1 MSMNDDL
8 RPAPVRVPG
17 RVARPV
23 EHEASVWST
32 NKVLRNTYLLLSMTL
47 LFSAAMAVVSMAT
60 GAPALPWYLTLGGMI
75 GLLIAVHVTR
85 NSGWGLFWVFA
96 FTGFIGFMTGPVI
109 SMYLSAVPNGGQLV
123 ALSLGGTGIIFA
135 GMSAYALTTR
145 KDFSYMGG
153 FLMAGV
159 LIVIIGSIANIFLQI
174 TGMALAM
181 SLMCIGV
188 FSALILYDTSRIIHG
203 GETNYISATVA
214 LYLDIYNI
222 FMSLLH
228 LSGFMSGDD

>member
-1 MSMNDDL
+1 MNNDL
-8 RPAPVRVPG
+8 KPIPVRVPG
-17 RVARPV
+17 RSARPV
-23 EHEASVWST
+23 EAEGSVWAT

-47 LFSAAMAVVSMAT
+47 LFSAAMAVVSMAM

-75 GLLIAVHVTR
+75 GLLVAVHITR
-85 NSGWGLFWVFA
+85 NSAWGLFWVFA

-109 SMYLSAVPNGGQLV
+109 SAYLKFVPNGAQLV

-135 GMSAYALTTR
+135 GLSAYALTTK

-159 LIVIIGSIANIFLQI
+159 LIVLIGSIANIFLQI
-174 TGMALAM
+174 TALALTV

-203 GETNYISATVA
+203 GEDNYISATVA
-214 LYLDIYNI
+214 LYLDIYNV

-228 LSGFMSGDD
+228 ISGIMSGDD